1 MNGEIMEEIDLKE
14 LFNVFWS
21 KKIFIIIVTILFA
34 AIGVLYTMYIV
45 KPIYKSTATLV
56 LTKNDSAEETTIT
69 QTEVTLNQQLVATY
83 TELIK
88 TKNILGEVIKNL
100 GYEDITEEE
109 LKDSITVE
117 LVTSTQWIELSV
129 KNSNPERARDLTNE
143 IANVFVEKEREIYKL
158 NNISKVDE
166 AKISTTP
173 DNIDHKKDIAIATII
188 GFVVSLCVVFIRS
201 LFDTTIK
208 NSEEA
213 EKRLG
218 LTVLASIP
226 QYDYEMKKK
235 GKK

>member
-1 MNGEIMEEIDLKE
+1 MNGETMEEIDLKE

-34 AIGVLYTMYIV
+34 IVGWFYTMYMV

-56 LTKNDSAEETTIT
+56 LTKSDSTDETTIT

-88 TKNILGEVIKNL
+88 TKNILGEVIQNL
-100 GYEDITEEE
+100 GYDDITEEE
-109 LKDSITVE
+109 LKDDITVE

-129 KNSNPERARDLTNE
+129 KNSNPERARDLANE
-143 IANVFVEKEREIYKL
+143 IANVFVERESEIYKL

-173 DNIDHKKDIAIATII
+173 DNINHKKDIALATII
-188 GFVVSLCVVFIRS
+188 GFIVALGIVFIRS

>member
-1 MNGEIMEEIDLKE
+1 MNGETMEEIDLKE

-34 AIGVLYTMYIV
+34 IVGWFYTMYMV

-56 LTKNDSAEETTIT
+56 LTKSDSTDETTIT

-88 TKNILGEVIKNL
+88 TKNILGEVIQNL
-100 GYEDITEEE
+100 GYDDITEEE
-109 LKDSITVE
+109 LKDDITVE

-129 KNSNPERARDLTNE
+129 KNSNPERARDLANE
-143 IANVFVEKEREIYKL
+143 IANVFVERESEIYKL

-173 DNIDHKKDIAIATII
+173 DNINHKKDIAMATII
-188 GFVVSLCVVFIRS
+188 GFIVALGIVFIRS

>member
-1 MNGEIMEEIDLKE
+1 MEEIDLKE
-14 LFNVFWS
+14 LFNVFWN

-34 AIGVLYTMYIV
+34 IIGFIYTKYIV

-56 LTKNDSAEETTIT
+56 LTKSDSTEETTIT

-88 TKNILGEVIKNL
+88 TKNILGEVINNL

-109 LKDSITVE
+109 LKEDITVE
-117 LVTSTQWIELSV
+117 LVSSTQLIEISV
-129 KNSNPERARDLTNE
+129 KNSNPERAKNLTNE
-143 IANVFVEKEREIYKL
+143 IADVFVKREKEIYKL
-158 NNISKVDE
+158 DNISKVDE
-166 AKISTTP
+166 AKLPTTP
-173 DNIDHKKDIAIATII
+173 DNINHKKDIVMFTIM
-188 GFVVSLCVVFIRS
+188 GFVVSMGIVFIIS

-208 NSEEA
+208 NSEEV

-235 GKK
+235 GKE

>member
-1 MNGEIMEEIDLKE
+1 MNGDIMEEIDLKE
-14 LFNVFWS
+14 LFNVFWN

-34 AIGVLYTMYIV
+34 IIGFIYTKYIV

-56 LTKNDSAEETTIT
+56 LTKSDSTEETTIT

-88 TKNILGEVIKNL
+88 TKNILGEVINNL

-109 LKDSITVE
+109 LKEDITVE
-117 LVTSTQWIELSV
+117 LVSSTQLIEISV
-129 KNSNPERARDLTNE
+129 KNSNPERAKNLTNE
-143 IANVFVEKEREIYKL
+143 IADVFVKREKEIYKL
-158 NNISKVDE
+158 DNISKVDE
-166 AKISTTP
+166 AKLPTTP
-173 DNIDHKKDIAIATII
+173 DNINHKKDIVMFTIM
-188 GFVVSLCVVFIRS
+188 GFVVSMGIVFIIS

-208 NSEEA
+208 NSEEV

-235 GKK
+235 GKE